1 MLNFRREHRYPFMKE
16 IWNLPG
22 SPVTLDQ
29 PPVAINKHGIPSILE
44 VLGLDLHPGLVPDTL
59 RMTFDLFT
67 VQTGVTFERK
77 NTRNRYLKTNHR
89 KQRLCSFL
97 STILLLSYFVNLWN
111 YNLFF
116 FKIVYVYDA
125 YRQGLTSNTTVLIV
139 WDLPAQSHKQHVI
152 SFCSVFNSSKETH
165 WSVCF
170 HGFLEFHYI

>member
-1 MLNFRREHRYPFMKE
+1 MTSKLTKQVNSYKFLLNFRREHRYPFMKE

-29 PPVAINKHGIPSILE
+29 PPVAVNKHGIPSILE

-77 NTRNRYLKTNHR
+77 NTRNRYSKTNHR

-111 YNLFF
+111 YNFFWRLYLCTTHVYRDLQATQLF
-116 FKIVYVYDA
+116 
-125 YRQGLTSNTTVLIV
+125 
-139 WDLPAQSHKQHVI
+139 
-152 SFCSVFNSSKETH
+152 
-165 WSVCF
+165 
-170 HGFLEFHYI
+170 